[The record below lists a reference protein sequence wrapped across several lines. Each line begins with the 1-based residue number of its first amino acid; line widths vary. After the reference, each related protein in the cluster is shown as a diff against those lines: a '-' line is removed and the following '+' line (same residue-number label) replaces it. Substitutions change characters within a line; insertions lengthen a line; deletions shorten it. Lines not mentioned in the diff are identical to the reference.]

1 MVMIMMIDSGN
12 DGDGSGDSGDD
23 ENDSGEVGDA
33 DNGGCC

>member
-12 DGDGSGDSGDD
+12 DGDGSSDSGDD